1 MQRRRGWMLVI
12 PLIALLGSAC
22 AEVSAEG
29 TETSEP
35 AHVEPVEGSEVAR
48 ITLTESAAERI
59 ALRTAPVVDVGG
71 RVAVPV
77 DALIIDPEG
86 RFWVYTNPEQLE
98 FVRDE
103 VTVELEEGRRAF
115 ISDGPPVG
123 TEVVTVGA
131 QELYGAESGVG
142 GH

>member
-12 PLIALLGSAC
+12 PLIAVLGSAC
-22 AEVSAEG
+22 SEVSAEG
-29 TETSEP
+29 TETVEP
-35 AHVEPVEGSEVAR
+35 AHVEPIEGSEVAR
-48 ITLTESAAERI
+48 VTLTESAAERI
-59 ALRTAPVVDVGG
+59 ALRTARVADVGDWT
-71 RVAVPV
+71 VVPSG
-77 DALIIDPEG
+77 ALIVDPEG
-86 RFWVYTNPEQLE
+86 RFWVYTNPEPLE

-115 ISDGPPVG
+115 ISEGPPVG